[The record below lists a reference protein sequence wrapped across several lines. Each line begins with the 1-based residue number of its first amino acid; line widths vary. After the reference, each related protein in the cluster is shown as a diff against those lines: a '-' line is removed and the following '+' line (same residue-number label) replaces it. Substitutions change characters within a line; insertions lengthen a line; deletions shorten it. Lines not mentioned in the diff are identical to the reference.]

1 MLLGKLG
8 VEGGV
13 DNFAVLPGGILVAN
27 ANRLWLVE
35 GLKVNGGRL
44 RGILDCMV
52 KRWGMI

>member
-13 DNFAVLPGGILVAN
+13 ENFAVLQGGILVAN

-35 GLKVNGGRL
+35 GLKVNGREIARDFGL
-44 RGILDCMV
+44 QG
-52 KRWGMI
+52 